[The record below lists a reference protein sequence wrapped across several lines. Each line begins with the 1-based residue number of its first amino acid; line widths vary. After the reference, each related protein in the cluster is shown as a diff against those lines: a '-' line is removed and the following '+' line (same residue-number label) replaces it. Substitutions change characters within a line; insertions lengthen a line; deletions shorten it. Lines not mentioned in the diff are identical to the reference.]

1 MRHIFFIVALMII
14 AGLVVTGCA
23 PHRVAQLDKH
33 PPGHPPATVQPETRP
48 HAAMEDRQKAGVA
61 PDDAIAVRELPK
73 ETITDR
79 PLAKV
84 KPPDIGPTIRE
95 LQARI
100 QDVYFD
106 FDRYD
111 IRADAKP
118 ILREVASILLRNNNL
133 KLILEGHTD
142 ERGTNEYNLGLGD
155 MRATSVREYLISLG
169 VSSGRIETI
178 SYGEEKP
185 VCKEQTEECWALNR
199 RAHFVL
205 FEEIK

>member
-1 MRHIFFIVALMII
+1 MRRLFFIAALMVI
-14 AGLVVTGCA
+14 AGLIATGCA
-23 PHRVAQLDKH
+23 PRKIAQLPEH
-33 PPGHPPATVQPETRP
+33 PSATIQPEPRP
-48 HAAMEDRQKAGVA
+48 HTPVEDRQRAGMA
-61 PDDAIAVRELPK
+61 PDDTIAARDLPK

-79 PLAKV
+79 HLAKV
-84 KPPDIGPTIRE
+84 EPPDIKPTVRE

-111 IRADAKP
+111 IREDAKP
-118 ILREVASILLRNNNL
+118 ILREMASMLLRNNNL
-133 KLILEGHTD
+133 KVIIEGHTD

-155 MRATSVREYLISLG
+155 MRATSVRGYLISLG
-169 VSSGRIETI
+169 ISSGRIETI

-185 VCKEQTEECWALNR
+185 VCRGQTEECWALNR